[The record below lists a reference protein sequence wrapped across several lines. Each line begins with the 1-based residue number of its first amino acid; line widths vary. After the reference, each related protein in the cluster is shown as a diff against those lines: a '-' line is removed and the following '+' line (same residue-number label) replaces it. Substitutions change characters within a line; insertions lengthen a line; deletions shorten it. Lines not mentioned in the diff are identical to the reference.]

1 MAVTRPGCGPPNDDE
16 TASEW
21 LIGLDEL
28 AEIGLAAD
36 KAEGNAL
43 LSA

>member
-1 MAVTRPGCGPPNDDE
+1 MTRPGFEPPNDDE

-28 AEIGLAAD
+28 AEIDEVA
-36 KAEGNAL
+36 
-43 LSA
+43 